1 MAPTEGDPV
10 RRPRTTSLR
19 AVLAGVVAM
28 LAFGL
33 TSCGAHDD
41 LRMMLI
47 TKDQINPYFVA
58 MQEGAEQFAKA
69 QGVDL
74 MLRAGA
80 QDGDEEGQIA
90 AIDEA
95 IGVGVDGILITPN
108 GPGVYDAIRQA
119 RDAGIYVVALDTP
132 TEPSDVVD
140 LNIATDNYRA
150 GVLIGSWAAGRL
162 GNQNATIALLDLF
175 DGDEVSL
182 DGLRNHGFL
191 SGMGIDTVDDAVKGD
206 EARAGTYRG
215 GDYQI
220 ACQEPTGGNIE
231 GGRSAMET
239 CLNANPD
246 INVVYT
252 INEPVAFGALEA
264 LDAAGIAGDDVIVVS
279 VDGGCEGIQAIAD
292 GKLDATAQQYPIVM
306 AREGILA
313 IKEAVGGE
321 TGGIRIPQLN
331 PQPLR
336 PVAGDDEFVDSKE
349 LGFYDAGV
357 QLVTNEPVDGIFSIN
372 TDAAS
377 KICWGD

>member
-1 MAPTEGDPV
+1 MAPTVGDPV

-19 AVLAGVVAM
+19 AVLAGVVAV

-33 TSCGAHDD
+33 TSCGARDD

-69 QGVDL
+69 HGVDL

-150 GVLIGSWAAGRL
+150 GTLIGS
-162 GNQNATIALLDLF
+162 
-175 DGDEVSL
+175 
-182 DGLRNHGFL
+182 
-191 SGMGIDTVDDAVKGD
+191 
-206 EARAGTYRG
+206 
-215 GDYQI
+215 
-220 ACQEPTGGNIE
+220 
-231 GGRSAMET
+231 
-239 CLNANPD
+239 
-246 INVVYT
+246 
-252 INEPVAFGALEA
+252 
-264 LDAAGIAGDDVIVVS
+264 
-279 VDGGCEGIQAIAD
+279 
-292 GKLDATAQQYPIVM
+292 
-306 AREGILA
+306 
-313 IKEAVGGE
+313 
-321 TGGIRIPQLN
+321 
-331 PQPLR
+331 
-336 PVAGDDEFVDSKE
+336 
-349 LGFYDAGV
+349 
-357 QLVTNEPVDGIFSIN
+357 
-372 TDAAS
+372 
-377 KICWGD
+377 